1 MRSSRDGAG
10 SGLDSG
16 LDVDDDE
23 DAGVGGAVVDGGA
36 AEVPP
41 GMDDE
46 VEVSQGTFEIHF
58 KKFATSFFDE
68 VFFGELFDVTESL

>member
-1 MRSSRDGAG
+1 MAG
-10 SGLDSG
+10 SGLDPG
-16 LDVDDDE
+16 LDVNDDE
-23 DAGVGGAVVDGGA
+23 GAGVGGAVVDGGA

-58 KKFATSFFDE
+58 KKFCN
-68 VFFGELFDVTESL
+68 VILFC